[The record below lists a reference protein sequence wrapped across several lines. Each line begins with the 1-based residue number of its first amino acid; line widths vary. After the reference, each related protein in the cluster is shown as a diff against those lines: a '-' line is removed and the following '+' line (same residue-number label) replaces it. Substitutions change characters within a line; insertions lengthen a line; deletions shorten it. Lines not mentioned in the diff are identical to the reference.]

1 MQLSPL
7 TLTFVTALIS
17 SLASALVASI
27 VARIRT
33 KTDKTQKE
41 IDKEKEEMD
50 ALKLGMRAMLWQE
63 INHIFTEAK
72 NNKGL
77 TVDERHNLENIYQ
90 AYHALGGNGTG
101 TRLHDEA
108 MNLPVI
114 SR

>member
-33 KTDKTQKE
+33 KSDKTQKE
-41 IDKEKEEMD
+41 IDREKEEMK
-50 ALKLGMRAMLWQE
+50 ALKVGMRAMLWQE
-63 INHIFTEAK
+63 INHVYIEAK
-72 NNKGL
+72 DNHGM
-77 TVDERHNLENIYQ
+77 TPDERRNLENIYE
-90 AYHALGGNGTG
+90 AYHGLGGNGTG